1 MKELVLLRH
10 AKSSWELN
18 VADRHRPLTEKGMQ
32 RIQKMA
38 LAKPEVFSD
47 AEIIYTSPA
56 NRACHTASIMVHS
69 LDLPFEKV
77 VLAEELYTFEVSKL
91 LYFIQTITDTYQR
104 IVCVGHNPAFM
115 QAVEYLSGS
124 QFDHLPTAAWAK
136 LKFTQNNWK
145 DISNGTLSLGM
156 PKKIVQ

>member
-18 VADRHRPLTEKGMQ
+18 VADRHRPLTEKGIQ

-38 LAKPEVFSD
+38 LATPEVFSN

-77 VLAEELYTFEVSKL
+77 VLAEELYTFEASKL
-91 LYFIQTITDTYQR
+91 VYFIKNISDAYKHV
-104 IVCVGHNPAFM
+104 VCVGHNPAFT

-156 PKKIVQ
+156 PKELL

>member
-18 VADRHRPLTEKGMQ
+18 MADRHRPLTEKGMQ

-38 LAKPEVFSD
+38 LATPEVFSN

-77 VLAEELYTFEVSKL
+77 VLAEELYTFEASKL
-91 LYFIQTITDTYQR
+91 VYFIKSISDAYQR
-104 IVCVGHNPAFM
+104 VVCVGHNPAFT
-115 QAVEYLSGS
+115 QTIEYLSGS
-124 QFDHLPTAAWAK
+124 SFQHLPTAAWAQ
-136 LKFTQNNWK
+136 LKFTQINWK
-145 DISNGTLSLGM
+145 DISNGTLSLGI
-156 PKKIVQ
+156 PKELL